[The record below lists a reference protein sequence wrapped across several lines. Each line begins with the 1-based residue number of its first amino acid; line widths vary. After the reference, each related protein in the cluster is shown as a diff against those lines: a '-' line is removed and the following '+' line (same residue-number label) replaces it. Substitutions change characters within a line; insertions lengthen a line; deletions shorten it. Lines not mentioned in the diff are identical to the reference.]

1 MKNDITVDLRERING
16 FIKKVD
22 HSFGL
27 SNYNY
32 ILEKMKDE
40 RVKDIYRTLGPFDH
54 WEHYNADDDMG
65 EERSMTLEFDKRK
78 SGAAYRGQV
87 HVDTLRPDGF
97 GIKIYPKSSVF
108 EGRFSDG
115 KIYGWGRGITSRGE
129 IYQGPFNNDMMHG

>member
-22 HSFGL
+22 HSFAL

-54 WEHYNADDDMG
+54 WEHFNPDDDMG
-65 EERSMTLEFDKRK
+65 EERSMTLEFEKRK

-97 GIKIYPKSSVF
+97 GIKIYPNSSVF

-115 KIYGWGRGITSRGE
+115 KVHGWGRGITSRGE
-129 IYQGPFNNDMMHG
+129 IYQGPFFNDMMHG